1 MSPLIVVL
9 TVVCWLQLDLPP
21 LFDEDHLKFQI
32 QVHQAVLLA
41 IGLLF
46 LALSLYGSFFLNK
59 CKKRLERVPIA
70 VSSASCN
77 DTWAIVVLITYV
89 LPIASFAL
97 KDFNPW
103 IAGSVIL
110 ILLAV
115 TVFSSAVFP
124 SPLLILKGYHFFK
137 LTNINGGGEY
147 CLLTKRAS
155 ISNSKSVNKVV
166 CAFDYLMIEV

>member
-1 MSPLIVVL
+1 LKAVILLANKLQKFIFNLSTMSPLIVVL

-103 IAGSVIL
+103 IAGSVK
-110 ILLAV
+110 A
-115 TVFSSAVFP
+115 
-124 SPLLILKGYHFFK
+124 GGFFAPH
-137 LTNINGGGEY
+137 T
-147 CLLTKRAS
+147 
-155 ISNSKSVNKVV
+155 
-166 CAFDYLMIEV
+166 